1 MHLENDHKWF
11 KGKLSDCDF
20 LTPAYYLWSIF
31 CFDLEVVYLEHILL
45 LLCRLLITKVA
56 LCQDFWPEPSGHH
69 WPDLIDRNMS
79 NFLSRY
85 VPFGELWKLLSLFVS
100 KFYSIFG
107 VGISNE
113 GQSAFD
119 IWKGNVHS
127 FLEPPSDC
135 WVKSPGQI
143 GGSQNQNSITVVT
156 NSLHLNQKLCFYP
169 SWDLV
174 LFWGSVAGYWV
185 NLVYKNDGGFFSSS
199 HGKKSF
205 KCFFGL
211 TYVFGH
217 EIWCWDAEEGAVFLL
232 SDTCFS
238 KIGLSGSWGLNSDI
252 YTP

>member
-1 MHLENDHKWF
+1 MYPTNYTGGDAEKMCLWNAKREQAINEAQEKVVCPCPWISFTYSVQKNIPHVVW

-56 LCQDFWPEPSGHH
+56 LCQDFWPGPSGHH

-107 VGISNE
+107 IGISDE
-113 GQSAFD
+113 SQSAFD

-135 WVKSPGQI
+135 WVKSPG
-143 GGSQNQNSITVVT
+143 
-156 NSLHLNQKLCFYP
+156 
-169 SWDLV
+169 
-174 LFWGSVAGYWV
+174 
-185 NLVYKNDGGFFSSS
+185 
-199 HGKKSF
+199 
-205 KCFFGL
+205 
-211 TYVFGH
+211 
-217 EIWCWDAEEGAVFLL
+217 
-232 SDTCFS
+232 
-238 KIGLSGSWGLNSDI
+238 
-252 YTP
+252 